1 MTPMTQ
7 IILASASPRRHEIL
21 LAGGIRHSVVT
32 AGADETVPAGTSPQH
47 MVEILSRR
55 KAEAVLARGDLAEQ
69 TTAPIVIGA
78 DTIVEFQG
86 EILGKPKSE
95 EDARRMLAS
104 LSGNTHRVYT
114 GMTVTNGSLS
124 VTEVTVTGVTMG
136 DISEAEMD
144 MYIATG
150 SPMDKA
156 GAYGIQEFGGRFV
169 CRIDGDFLAVAGLS
183 LSALSRILKEDFG
196 IIPPMG

>member
-1 MTPMTQ
+1 MTQ

-32 AGADETVPAGTSPQH
+32 AGADETVPADTSPRH

-55 KAEAVLARGDLAEQ
+55 KAEAVL
-69 TTAPIVIGA
+69 TTFDPSNAPIVIGA

-114 GMTVTNGSLS
+114 GMTVTDGSHS
-124 VTEVTVTGVTMG
+124 VTEVTVTEVTMG
-136 DISEAEMD
+136 DISKAEMD

-150 SPMDKA
+150 SPLDKA

-169 CRIDGDFLAVAGLS
+169 SRIDGDFLAVAGLS

-196 IIPPMG
+196 IIPLME